1 MLRLK
6 KYPTPISGL
15 TLGIAGI
22 CAFWRAVVPN
32 TLIGEVILVAA
43 AVLILV
49 LLAPLVMKM
58 IVFPSLLLDDL
69 NHPTV
74 GSVVPTLAMT
84 LMLIS
89 ATLDIFSTSLGS
101 VLWLFAV
108 VLHIG
113 FFLVFGF
120 SRLRNPDINHIVPSW
135 FVPPIGIVVACL
147 TLPDMR
153 FLLLAKIL
161 LFFGLSAYAIM
172 LPIVLYRLSV
182 GDHVEDARKPTLAV
196 LAAPASLTL
205 SGYLTLEISPDPLLV
220 TTLLGIAVLM
230 TVSVYVMLLK
240 LLKLPFSPA
249 FSAFTFPLAISAT
262 ALFKMSLWAEQ
273 MPLFMTYAK
282 YLFAASLAEGV
293 IASAVIIY
301 VLQHYIRFLVVQL
314 KADKQ
319 VNA

>member
-15 TLGIAGI
+15 TLGLAGI
-22 CAFWRAVVPN
+22 CAFWSAIVSN
-32 TLIGEVILVAA
+32 TLAGEVILVAA

-49 LLAPLVMKM
+49 LLAPLVVKM
-58 IVFPSLLLDDL
+58 IVFPELLMDDL
-69 NHPTV
+69 NNPTV

-89 ATLDIFSTSLGS
+89 ATLDIFSVTAGS

-108 VLHIG
+108 VLHVA
-113 FFLVFGF
+113 FFLIFVIG
-120 SRLRNPDINHIVPSW
+120 RIKNPNINLLVPSW

-161 LFFGLSAYAIM
+161 LFFGLIAYAIM
-172 LPIVLYRLSV
+172 LPVVLYRLSV
-182 GDHVEDARKPTLAV
+182 GGLIEDARKPTLAI

-205 SGYLTLEISPDPLLV
+205 AGYLTLEISPDPLLV

-230 TVSVYVMLLK
+230 TVSVYIMLLK

-273 MPLFMTYAK
+273 TPLFMTYAK

-293 IASAVIIY
+293 IASAVIVY
-301 VLQHYIRFLVVQL
+301 VLQHYIRFLMVQF

-319 VNA
+319 ANV